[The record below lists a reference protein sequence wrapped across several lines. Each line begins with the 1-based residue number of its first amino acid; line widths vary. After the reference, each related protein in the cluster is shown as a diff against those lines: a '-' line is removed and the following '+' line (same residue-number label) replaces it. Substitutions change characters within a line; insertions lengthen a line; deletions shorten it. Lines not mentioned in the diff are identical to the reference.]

1 MTSTNTDFAAPADA
15 THRAE
20 PILALDVGSAREAL
34 ELADRLPRAD
44 FVKIGLQLYI
54 AAGPDIVR
62 ELRARGRRVFL
73 DLKLHDIPTTVA
85 GAVESAAALGVELL
99 TVHTA
104 GGTAMLR
111 AARTAANRSPG
122 TIRLLGV
129 TVLTSLSADELA
141 EAWGRERLRI
151 EGEVVRLACLARDEE
166 LDGVVASVREVAAL
180 RRAVHGDLRV
190 LTPGI
195 RLAGD
200 SADDQARVA
209 TPTEAVR
216 LGADYI
222 VVGRTVTAAA
232 DPVEAY
238 ERVLAELA
246 SAGAKGDPV

>member
-1 MTSTNTDFAAPADA
+1 
-15 THRAE
+15 
-20 PILALDVGSAREAL
+20 
-34 ELADRLPRAD
+34 
-44 FVKIGLQLYI
+44 
-54 AAGPDIVR
+54 
-62 ELRARGRRVFL
+62 
-73 DLKLHDIPTTVA
+73 
-85 GAVESAAALGVELL
+85 
-99 TVHTA
+99 
-104 GGTAMLR
+104 
-111 AARTAANRSPG
+111 
-122 TIRLLGV
+122 
-129 TVLTSLSADELA
+129 
-141 EAWGRERLRI
+141 
-151 EGEVVRLACLARDEE
+151 
-166 LDGVVASVREVAAL
+166 VREVAAL